1 MDWAATKDSIIRA
14 GIATFGECVEYHA
27 QLNVP
32 IEVRAIFDAAYQEVD
47 PQTGV
52 AIGSAMPAIDV
63 RIADLPTTPSPGDK
77 VSARGNLYRVVS
89 YQPDGQGAARLV
101 LHKL

>member
-1 MDWAATKDSIIRA
+1 MDWATARDSIIQA

-27 QLNVP
+27 ALRLPVE
-32 IEVRAIFDAAYQEVD
+32 IRAIFDAAYQEVD

-63 RIADLPTTPSPGDK
+63 RLADLPTTPSPGDK
-77 VSARGNLYRVVS
+77 VGARGNYYRVVS
-89 YQPDGQGAARLV
+89 LQPDGQGAAKLV